1 MEENN
6 NELTR
11 PFCTLLRMISWKGI
25 LIDRKVVGR
34 EYKMKHNSK
43 QFLALFMAV
52 SMAVAPV
59 SGVYAEDQN
68 AAVGDTLSENK
79 QDSDEAGQTEPEA
92 AAGQTESEAA
102 AGQTESS
109 VTTDTSQEVTKEAGK
124 NQVAVEKV
132 QNTQEDGTAPQ
143 TEPIGED
150 EIFENITDISG
161 MAGALKDGEYGV
173 DADHFSAKLTSGGS
187 SKVKIECQKVIVKN
201 GKATAWI
208 NFSSSKYDKVW
219 VKVNGT
225 QNIYHAKPREGE
237 AGVTF
242 EIPVNLNSSMT
253 FMAHTSSMSGKN
265 IAYTINIAIPED
277 TVPSTPSTP
286 DQTVITE
293 LSFKEGSELSMK
305 EGEVQKLTPQ
315 FTPALSASETAPDM
329 TWTSSD
335 PKIVTVAKS
344 GTQAEVTAV
353 KAGTAEVTVSIN
365 NAEGTELKAT
375 CKVTVTASETEN
387 KTLTDGNYQVDVDTG
402 NKMFKVTNCILTSEK
417 GKMYAVITL
426 SGTGYDYLYMG
437 SAADAAE
444 AAAKDYISYV
454 ADEAGKYTYKVPV
467 ESLDK
472 GIAVAAHSIKK
483 DKWYD
488 RTLIFSSAS
497 AKRIIADGTYQ
508 VNAEAGGKMFR
519 VTDCVMTV
527 KNGQMTAAVTLSG
540 QGYNRIYLGDVNNAS
555 DDEKN
560 WILPDSLLAEQYT
573 FQIPVEKLDEV
584 MTIAVHTTKSNKW
597 DTRTLTFHS
606 EGMTKI
612 ADSNNGNAS
621 NGNNGSNG
629 SLKPGGNNNNPGNG
643 SNGNNQGNAENNNGN
658 SGTTGN
664 NTTNNGKPDQESKY
678 ESDLNKSTARV
689 NSTTGLKD
697 GVYTPDS
704 FSWSGGTGKVSITC
718 SKVTVTGGQAY
729 ATITFSSPHYQ
740 YVKANGNVYYPS
752 AKTGSSTSFVI
763 PVELNKNNSVVG
775 MTTAMSTAHEIKYT
789 IFVYIAEAAKA
800 NASARANGKEVT
812 VIGANGS
819 DSSKTAAANKKMDE
833 VAPEIIGLEY
843 QSETKAEYAKYFKIY
858 HYDQGITLLEI
869 DMNKKTGRKAAGKKW
884 KEASEISGLNP
895 AEQEQA
901 ALYLNKV
908 IKYLIVPENAEIPA
922 GLDKEV
928 IVVRQPADHVYAG
941 SNKTISLMEELG
953 QLDKV
958 TTVGVKKNKC
968 KNETIKEKMA
978 EKEVIYAGTSGKLN
992 YKKLVKKLKAGDLL
1006 YILSIDRLGRNYE
1019 EILLQWRI
1027 ITKEKQVDVVVL
1039 DMPLLDTRKSGND
1052 LTGTFV
1058 ADLVLQILS
1067 YVAQTERENIHQ
1079 RQKEG
1084 IAAAKLRGVKFGRP
1098 RKDVP
1103 ERFWQLKEDWEDQ
1116 KITSREAAR
1125 QLSIAQDTFL
1135 RWVHGK

>member
-1 MEENN
+1 MEENYN
-6 NELTR
+6 KLTR

-25 LIDRKVVGR
+25 LVDRKVVGR

-68 AAVGDTLSENK
+68 AAVEDTLSENK
-79 QDSDEAGQTEPEA
+79 QDSDEVGQTEPEA
-92 AAGQTESEAA
+92 TAGQTELEAA

-305 EGEVQKLTPQ
+305 EGEVQELTPQ

-629 SLKPGGNNNNPGNG
+629 SLTPGGNNNNPGNG

-819 DSSKTAAANKKMDE
+819 DSSKTATANKKMDE

-908 IKYLIVPENAEIPA
+908 IKYLIVPENVEIPA

-928 IVVRQPADHVYAG
+928 IVVRQPSDHVYAG

-992 YKKLVKKLKAGDLL
+992 YKKLVKNKCNLALLSSSVLPEKRSSKKAAKKKMTA
-1006 YILSIDRLGRNYE
+1006 YRKMTE
-1019 EILLQWRI
+1019 KMTLLQIPVIVDRA
-1027 ITKEKQVDVVVL
+1027 KDEKGKD
-1039 DMPLLDTRKSGND
+1039 
-1052 LTGTFV
+1052 
-1058 ADLVLQILS
+1058 A
-1067 YVAQTERENIHQ
+1067 
-1079 RQKEG
+1079 QKE
-1084 IAAAKLRGVKFGRP
+1084 
-1098 RKDVP
+1098 
-1103 ERFWQLKEDWEDQ
+1103 WEKVYQVILGCDGQ
-1116 KITSREAAR
+1116 SAE
-1125 QLSIAQDTFL
+1125 
-1135 RWVHGK
+1135 

>member
-1 MEENN
+1 
-6 NELTR
+6 
-11 PFCTLLRMISWKGI
+11 
-25 LIDRKVVGR
+25 
-34 EYKMKHNSK
+34 MKHNSK

-68 AAVGDTLSENK
+68 AAVENAVNANV
-79 QDSDEAGQTEPEA
+79 QDSAEAGQTEPDATAGQTESEA
-92 AAGQTESEAA
+92 AAGQTETEAA

-109 VTTDTSQEVTKEAGK
+109 VTTDTSQEITKEAGK

-237 AGVTF
+237 AGVAF

-293 LSFKEGSELSMK
+293 LSFKEGTELSMK
-305 EGEVQKLTPQ
+305 KGEVQELTPQ

-344 GTQAEVTAV
+344 GTKAEVTAV

-437 SAADAAE
+437 PAADAAE

-472 GIAVAAHSIKK
+472 GIAVAAHSIKN

-540 QGYNRIYLGDVNNAS
+540 HGYNRIYLGDVNNAS

-560 WILPDSLLAEQYT
+560 WIFPESLLAEQYT

-629 SLKPGGNNNNPGNG
+629 SLTPGGNNNNPGNG
-643 SNGNNQGNAENNNGN
+643 SNGNNQENAENNNGN

-819 DSSKTAAANKKMDE
+819 DSSKTATANKKMDE

-908 IKYLIVPENAEIPA
+908 IKYLIVPENVEIPA

-992 YKKLVKKLKAGDLL
+992 YKKLVKNKCNLALLSSSVLPEKRSSKKAAKKKMTA
-1006 YILSIDRLGRNYE
+1006 YRKMTE
-1019 EILLQWRI
+1019 KMTLLQIPVIVDRA
-1027 ITKEKQVDVVVL
+1027 KDEKGKD
-1039 DMPLLDTRKSGND
+1039 
-1052 LTGTFV
+1052 
-1058 ADLVLQILS
+1058 A
-1067 YVAQTERENIHQ
+1067 
-1079 RQKEG
+1079 QKE
-1084 IAAAKLRGVKFGRP
+1084 
-1098 RKDVP
+1098 
-1103 ERFWQLKEDWEDQ
+1103 WEKVYKVILGCDGQ
-1116 KITSREAAR
+1116 SAE
-1125 QLSIAQDTFL
+1125 
-1135 RWVHGK
+1135 

>member
-1 MEENN
+1 MEENYN
-6 NELTR
+6 KLTR

-25 LIDRKVVGR
+25 LVDRKVVGR

-79 QDSDEAGQTEPEA
+79 QDSDEVGQTELEA
-92 AAGQTESEAA
+92 AAGQTETEAA

-305 EGEVQKLTPQ
+305 EGEVQELTPQ

-335 PKIVTVAKS
+335 PEVVTVAKS

-612 ADSNNGNAS
+612 ADRNNGNAS

-629 SLKPGGNNNNPGNG
+629 SLTPGGNNNNPGNG

-819 DSSKTAAANKKMDE
+819 DSSKTATANKKMDE

-908 IKYLIVPENAEIPA
+908 IKYLIVPENVEIPA

-992 YKKLVKKLKAGDLL
+992 YKKLVKNKCNLALLSSSVLPEKRSSKKAAKKKMTA
-1006 YILSIDRLGRNYE
+1006 YRKMTE
-1019 EILLQWRI
+1019 KMTLLQIPVIVDRA
-1027 ITKEKQVDVVVL
+1027 KDEKGKD
-1039 DMPLLDTRKSGND
+1039 
-1052 LTGTFV
+1052 
-1058 ADLVLQILS
+1058 A
-1067 YVAQTERENIHQ
+1067 
-1079 RQKEG
+1079 QKE
-1084 IAAAKLRGVKFGRP
+1084 
-1098 RKDVP
+1098 
-1103 ERFWQLKEDWEDQ
+1103 WEKVYKVILGCDGQ
-1116 KITSREAAR
+1116 SAE
-1125 QLSIAQDTFL
+1125 
-1135 RWVHGK
+1135 

>member
-1 MEENN
+1 
-6 NELTR
+6 
-11 PFCTLLRMISWKGI
+11 
-25 LIDRKVVGR
+25 
-34 EYKMKHNSK
+34 MKHNSK

-68 AAVGDTLSENK
+68 AVVENTVNANV
-79 QDSDEAGQTEPEA
+79 QDSAEAGQTEPDA
-92 AAGQTESEAA
+92 NDKQTENSTAA
-102 AGQTESS
+102 
-109 VTTDTSQEVTKEAGK
+109 DTSQEAVKEAGENQPAAGKTQDTMTAQSGTKVENKENSAVK
-124 NQVAVEKV
+124 NQVTV
-132 QNTQEDGTAPQ
+132 QNTQKDEASSQAEMDGEDG
-143 TEPIGED
+143 
-150 EIFENITDISG
+150 IFNDLTDISG
-161 MAGALKDGEYGV
+161 TAGDLKDGEYSV
-173 DADHFSAKLTSGGS
+173 DADHFSFAGGS
-187 SKVKIECQKVIVKN
+187 GKVTISCQKVIVKD

-208 NFSSSKYDKVW
+208 YISSAKYDKVW
-219 VKVNGT
+219 VKVNGKQT
-225 QNIYHAKPREGE
+225 RYEAKSEGS
-237 AGVTF
+237 GVVF
-242 EIPVNLNSSMT
+242 QIPVDLNKQMKIMT
-253 FMAHTSSMSGKN
+253 HTMAMSSGKN
-265 IAYTINIAIPED
+265 IEYTINIAIPENA
-277 TVPSTPSTP
+277 VPSTPSTP
-286 DQTVITE
+286 EQTVITGI
-293 LSFKEGSELSMK
+293 SFNEGTELSMK
-305 EGEVQKLTPQ
+305 AGEVQKLTPQ
-315 FTPALSASETAPDM
+315 FIPTLSAEETVPDM

-335 PKIVTVAKS
+335 PEIVTVAKS
-344 GTQAEVTAV
+344 GTQAELTAV
-353 KAGTAEVTVSIN
+353 KAGTSEVTVSIK

-387 KTLTDGNYQVDVDTG
+387 KTLTDGSYQVDVNTG

-437 SAADAAE
+437 TAADAAE

-472 GIAVAAHSIKK
+472 GIAVAAHSIKN

-519 VTDCVMTV
+519 VVNCVMKV
-527 KNGQMTAAVTLSG
+527 KDGQMMASVTLSG

-612 ADSNNGNAS
+612 ADSNNGGAS

-629 SLKPGGNNNNPGNG
+629 SLTPGGNNNNPGNT
-643 SNGNNQGNAENNNGN
+643 SNGNNSGNA
-658 SGTTGN
+658 GN
-664 NTTNNGKPDQESKY
+664 NTTNNGKPDKESKY
-678 ESDLNKSTARV
+678 ESDLNKSTAKV
-689 NSTTGLKD
+689 NSGTGLKD

-704 FSWSGGTGKVSITC
+704 FSWSGGTGKVSISC

-729 ATITFSSPHYQ
+729 ATITFSSTHYQ

-752 AKTGSSTSFVI
+752 SKTGSSTSFVI

-819 DSSKTAAANKKMDE
+819 DSSKTATANKKMDE

-884 KEASEISGLNP
+884 KEASEINGLNP

-908 IKYLIVPENAEIPA
+908 IKYLIVPENVEIPA

-992 YKKLVKKLKAGDLL
+992 YKKLVKNKCNLALLSSSVLPEKRSSKKAAKKKMTA
-1006 YILSIDRLGRNYE
+1006 YRKMTE
-1019 EILLQWRI
+1019 KMTLLQIPVIVDRA
-1027 ITKEKQVDVVVL
+1027 KDEKGKD
-1039 DMPLLDTRKSGND
+1039 
-1052 LTGTFV
+1052 
-1058 ADLVLQILS
+1058 A
-1067 YVAQTERENIHQ
+1067 
-1079 RQKEG
+1079 QKE
-1084 IAAAKLRGVKFGRP
+1084 
-1098 RKDVP
+1098 
-1103 ERFWQLKEDWEDQ
+1103 WEKVYQVILGCDGQ
-1116 KITSREAAR
+1116 SAE
-1125 QLSIAQDTFL
+1125 
-1135 RWVHGK
+1135 

>member
-68 AAVGDTLSENK
+68 AAVEDTLSENK
-79 QDSDEAGQTEPEA
+79 QDSDEVGQTEPEATAGQTELEA
-92 AAGQTESEAA
+92 AAGQTETEAA

-305 EGEVQKLTPQ
+305 EGEVQELTPQ

-335 PKIVTVAKS
+335 PEVVTVAKS
-344 GTQAEVTAV
+344 GTQAELTAV
-353 KAGTAEVTVSIN
+353 KAGTAEVTVSIK

-527 KNGQMTAAVTLSG
+527 KNEQMTAAVTLSG

-629 SLKPGGNNNNPGNG
+629 SLTPGGNNNNPGNG

-819 DSSKTAAANKKMDE
+819 DSSKTATANKKMDE

-992 YKKLVKKLKAGDLL
+992 YKKLVKNKCNLALLSSSVLPEKRSSKKAAKKKMTA
-1006 YILSIDRLGRNYE
+1006 YRKMTE
-1019 EILLQWRI
+1019 KMTLLQIPVIVDRA
-1027 ITKEKQVDVVVL
+1027 KDEKGKD
-1039 DMPLLDTRKSGND
+1039 
-1052 LTGTFV
+1052 
-1058 ADLVLQILS
+1058 A
-1067 YVAQTERENIHQ
+1067 
-1079 RQKEG
+1079 QKE
-1084 IAAAKLRGVKFGRP
+1084 
-1098 RKDVP
+1098 
-1103 ERFWQLKEDWEDQ
+1103 WEKVYQVILGCDGQ
-1116 KITSREAAR
+1116 SAE
-1125 QLSIAQDTFL
+1125 
-1135 RWVHGK
+1135 

>member
-1 MEENN
+1 MEENYN
-6 NELTR
+6 KLTR

-68 AAVGDTLSENK
+68 AAVENAVNANV
-79 QDSDEAGQTEPEA
+79 QDSAEAGQTEPEA
-92 AAGQTESEAA
+92 TAGQTESEAVAGQTETEAA

-293 LSFKEGSELSMK
+293 LSFKEGTELSMK

-344 GTQAEVTAV
+344 GTQAELTAV
-353 KAGTAEVTVSIN
+353 KAGTAEVTVSIK

-612 ADSNNGNAS
+612 ADRNNGNAS

-629 SLKPGGNNNNPGNG
+629 SLTPGGNNNNPGNG

-819 DSSKTAAANKKMDE
+819 DSSKTATANKKMDE

-908 IKYLIVPENAEIPA
+908 IKYLIVPENVEIPA

-992 YKKLVKKLKAGDLL
+992 YKKLVKNKCNLALLSSSVLPEKRSSKKAAKKKMTA
-1006 YILSIDRLGRNYE
+1006 YRKMTE
-1019 EILLQWRI
+1019 KMTLLQIPVIVDRA
-1027 ITKEKQVDVVVL
+1027 KDEKGKD
-1039 DMPLLDTRKSGND
+1039 
-1052 LTGTFV
+1052 
-1058 ADLVLQILS
+1058 A
-1067 YVAQTERENIHQ
+1067 
-1079 RQKEG
+1079 QKE
-1084 IAAAKLRGVKFGRP
+1084 
-1098 RKDVP
+1098 
-1103 ERFWQLKEDWEDQ
+1103 WEKVYQVILGCDGQ
-1116 KITSREAAR
+1116 SAE
-1125 QLSIAQDTFL
+1125 
-1135 RWVHGK
+1135 

>member
-1 MEENN
+1 
-6 NELTR
+6 
-11 PFCTLLRMISWKGI
+11 
-25 LIDRKVVGR
+25 
-34 EYKMKHNSK
+34 MKHNSK

-68 AAVGDTLSENK
+68 AAVEDTLSENK
-79 QDSDEAGQTEPEA
+79 QDSDEVGQTEPEATAGQTELEA
-92 AAGQTESEAA
+92 AAGQTETEAA

-124 NQVAVEKV
+124 NKVAVEKV

-305 EGEVQKLTPQ
+305 EGEVQELTPQ

-335 PKIVTVAKS
+335 PEVVTVAKS
-344 GTQAEVTAV
+344 GTQAELTAV
-353 KAGTAEVTVSIN
+353 KAGTAEVTVSIK

-426 SGTGYDYLYMG
+426 SRTGYDYLYMG

-629 SLKPGGNNNNPGNG
+629 SLTPGGNNNNPGNG

-819 DSSKTAAANKKMDE
+819 DSSKTATANKKMDE

-901 ALYLNKV
+901 ALYLNNV
-908 IKYLIVPENAEIPA
+908 VKYLIVPENAEIPA

-992 YKKLVKKLKAGDLL
+992 YKKLVKNKCNLALLSSSVLPEKRSSKKAAKKKMTA
-1006 YILSIDRLGRNYE
+1006 YRKMTE
-1019 EILLQWRI
+1019 KMTLLQIPVIVDRA
-1027 ITKEKQVDVVVL
+1027 KDEKGKD
-1039 DMPLLDTRKSGND
+1039 
-1052 LTGTFV
+1052 
-1058 ADLVLQILS
+1058 A
-1067 YVAQTERENIHQ
+1067 
-1079 RQKEG
+1079 QKE
-1084 IAAAKLRGVKFGRP
+1084 
-1098 RKDVP
+1098 
-1103 ERFWQLKEDWEDQ
+1103 WEKVYQVILGCDGQ
-1116 KITSREAAR
+1116 SAE
-1125 QLSIAQDTFL
+1125 
-1135 RWVHGK
+1135 

>member
-1 MEENN
+1 MEENYN
-6 NELTR
+6 KLTR

-68 AAVGDTLSENK
+68 AAVEDTLSENK
-79 QDSDEAGQTEPEA
+79 QDSDEVGQTEPEA
-92 AAGQTESEAA
+92 TVGQTELEAA

-305 EGEVQKLTPQ
+305 EGEVQELTPQ

-344 GTQAEVTAV
+344 GTQAELTAV
-353 KAGTAEVTVSIN
+353 KAGTAEVTVSIK

-426 SGTGYDYLYMG
+426 SGTGYDYLYIG
-437 SAADAAE
+437 SAADAAG

-540 QGYNRIYLGDVNNAS
+540 QGYNRIYLGDVNNAP
-555 DDEKN
+555 DDKKN

-584 MTIAVHTTKSNKW
+584 MNIAVHTTKSNKW

-629 SLKPGGNNNNPGNG
+629 SLTPGGNNNNPGNG

-704 FSWSGGTGKVSITC
+704 FSWSGGTGKVNITC

-819 DSSKTAAANKKMDE
+819 DSSKTATANKKMDE

-901 ALYLNKV
+901 ALYLNNV
-908 IKYLIVPENAEIPA
+908 VKYLIVPENAEIPA

-968 KNETIKEKMA
+968 KNETIKEKMT

-992 YKKLVKKLKAGDLL
+992 YKKLVKNKCNLALLSSSVLPEKRSSKKAAKKKMTA
-1006 YILSIDRLGRNYE
+1006 YRKMTE
-1019 EILLQWRI
+1019 KMTLLQIPVIVDRA
-1027 ITKEKQVDVVVL
+1027 KDEKGKD
-1039 DMPLLDTRKSGND
+1039 
-1052 LTGTFV
+1052 
-1058 ADLVLQILS
+1058 A
-1067 YVAQTERENIHQ
+1067 
-1079 RQKEG
+1079 QKE
-1084 IAAAKLRGVKFGRP
+1084 
-1098 RKDVP
+1098 
-1103 ERFWQLKEDWEDQ
+1103 WEKVYQVILGCDGQ
-1116 KITSREAAR
+1116 SAE
-1125 QLSIAQDTFL
+1125 
-1135 RWVHGK
+1135 

>member
-1 MEENN
+1 MEENYN
-6 NELTR
+6 KLTR

-25 LIDRKVVGR
+25 LVDRKVVGR

-68 AAVGDTLSENK
+68 AAVEDTLSENK

-92 AAGQTESEAA
+92 AAGQTESEAAAGQTETEAA

-305 EGEVQKLTPQ
+305 EGEVQELTPQ

-472 GIAVAAHSIKK
+472 GIAVAAHSIKN

-540 QGYNRIYLGDVNNAS
+540 HGYNRIYLGDVNNAS

-629 SLKPGGNNNNPGNG
+629 SLTPGGNNNNPGNG

-664 NTTNNGKPDQESKY
+664 NTTNNGKPDKESKY

-819 DSSKTAAANKKMDE
+819 DSSKTATANKKMDE

-884 KEASEISGLNP
+884 KEASEINGLNP

-908 IKYLIVPENAEIPA
+908 IKYLIVPENVEIPA

-941 SNKTISLMEELG
+941 SNKMISLMEELG

-992 YKKLVKKLKAGDLL
+992 YKKLVKNKCNLALLSSSVLPEKRSSKKAAKKKMTA
-1006 YILSIDRLGRNYE
+1006 YRKMTE
-1019 EILLQWRI
+1019 KMTLLQIPVIVDRA
-1027 ITKEKQVDVVVL
+1027 KDEKGKD
-1039 DMPLLDTRKSGND
+1039 
-1052 LTGTFV
+1052 
-1058 ADLVLQILS
+1058 A
-1067 YVAQTERENIHQ
+1067 
-1079 RQKEG
+1079 QKE
-1084 IAAAKLRGVKFGRP
+1084 
-1098 RKDVP
+1098 
-1103 ERFWQLKEDWEDQ
+1103 WEKVYQVILGCDGQ
-1116 KITSREAAR
+1116 SAE
-1125 QLSIAQDTFL
+1125 
-1135 RWVHGK
+1135 

>member
-1 MEENN
+1 MEENYN
-6 NELTR
+6 KLTR

-68 AAVGDTLSENK
+68 AAVEDTLSENK

-92 AAGQTESEAA
+92 AAGQTESEAAAGQTETEAA

-132 QNTQEDGTAPQ
+132 QNTQKDGTAPQ

-305 EGEVQKLTPQ
+305 EGEVQELTPQ

-365 NAEGTELKAT
+365 NAEGTGLKAT

-629 SLKPGGNNNNPGNG
+629 SLTPGGNNNNPGNG

-697 GVYTPDS
+697 GVYAPDS

-718 SKVTVTGGQAY
+718 IKVTVTGGQAY

-819 DSSKTAAANKKMDE
+819 DSSKTATANKKMDE

-928 IVVRQPADHVYAG
+928 IVVRQPADRVYAG

-978 EKEVIYAGTSGKLN
+978 EKEVIYAGTSDKLN
-992 YKKLVKKLKAGDLL
+992 YKKLVKNKCNLALLSSSVLPEKRSSKKAAKKKMTA
-1006 YILSIDRLGRNYE
+1006 YRKMTE
-1019 EILLQWRI
+1019 KMTLLQIPVIVDRA
-1027 ITKEKQVDVVVL
+1027 KDEKGKD
-1039 DMPLLDTRKSGND
+1039 
-1052 LTGTFV
+1052 
-1058 ADLVLQILS
+1058 A
-1067 YVAQTERENIHQ
+1067 
-1079 RQKEG
+1079 QKE
-1084 IAAAKLRGVKFGRP
+1084 
-1098 RKDVP
+1098 
-1103 ERFWQLKEDWEDQ
+1103 WEKVYQVILGCDGQ
-1116 KITSREAAR
+1116 SAE
-1125 QLSIAQDTFL
+1125 
-1135 RWVHGK
+1135 

>member
-1 MEENN
+1 
-6 NELTR
+6 
-11 PFCTLLRMISWKGI
+11 
-25 LIDRKVVGR
+25 
-34 EYKMKHNSK
+34 MKHNSK

-68 AAVGDTLSENK
+68 AAVEDTLSENK

-92 AAGQTESEAA
+92 TAGQTETEAA

-293 LSFKEGSELSMK
+293 LSFKEGAELSMK
-305 EGEVQKLTPQ
+305 EGEVQELTPQ

-387 KTLTDGNYQVDVDTG
+387 KTLTDGSYQVDVDTG

-437 SAADAAE
+437 PAADAAE

-472 GIAVAAHSIKK
+472 GIAVAAHSIKN

-629 SLKPGGNNNNPGNG
+629 SLTPGGNNNNPGNG

-819 DSSKTAAANKKMDE
+819 DSSKTATANKKMDE

-901 ALYLNKV
+901 ELYLNNV
-908 IKYLIVPENAEIPA
+908 VKYLIVPENAEIPA

-992 YKKLVKKLKAGDLL
+992 YKKLVKNKCNLALLSSSVLPEKRSSKKAAKKKMTA
-1006 YILSIDRLGRNYE
+1006 YRKMTE
-1019 EILLQWRI
+1019 KMTLLQIPVIVDRA
-1027 ITKEKQVDVVVL
+1027 KDEKGKD
-1039 DMPLLDTRKSGND
+1039 
-1052 LTGTFV
+1052 
-1058 ADLVLQILS
+1058 A
-1067 YVAQTERENIHQ
+1067 
-1079 RQKEG
+1079 QKEWEKVYQVILG
-1084 IAAAKLRGVKFGRP
+1084 CDSQSAK
-1098 RKDVP
+1098 
-1103 ERFWQLKEDWEDQ
+1103 
-1116 KITSREAAR
+1116 
-1125 QLSIAQDTFL
+1125 
-1135 RWVHGK
+1135 

>member
-1 MEENN
+1 MEENYN
-6 NELTR
+6 KLTR

-25 LIDRKVVGR
+25 LVDRKVVGR

-68 AAVGDTLSENK
+68 AAVEDTLSENK
-79 QDSDEAGQTEPEA
+79 QDSDEVRQTEPEA
-92 AAGQTESEAA
+92 AAGQTETEAA

-286 DQTVITE
+286 DQTIITE

-305 EGEVQKLTPQ
+305 EGEVQELTPQ

-629 SLKPGGNNNNPGNG
+629 SLTPGGNNNNPGNG

-819 DSSKTAAANKKMDE
+819 DSSKTATANKKMDE

-908 IKYLIVPENAEIPA
+908 IKYLIVPENVEIPA

-992 YKKLVKKLKAGDLL
+992 YKKLVKNKCNLALLSSSVLPEKRSSKKAAKKKMTA
-1006 YILSIDRLGRNYE
+1006 YRKMTE
-1019 EILLQWRI
+1019 KMTLLQIPVIVDRA
-1027 ITKEKQVDVVVL
+1027 KDEKGKD
-1039 DMPLLDTRKSGND
+1039 
-1052 LTGTFV
+1052 
-1058 ADLVLQILS
+1058 A
-1067 YVAQTERENIHQ
+1067 
-1079 RQKEG
+1079 QKE
-1084 IAAAKLRGVKFGRP
+1084 
-1098 RKDVP
+1098 
-1103 ERFWQLKEDWEDQ
+1103 WEKVYKVILGCDGQ
-1116 KITSREAAR
+1116 SAE
-1125 QLSIAQDTFL
+1125 
-1135 RWVHGK
+1135 

>member
-1 MEENN
+1 MEENYN
-6 NELTR
+6 KLTR

-68 AAVGDTLSENK
+68 AAVEDTLSENK
-79 QDSDEAGQTEPEA
+79 QDSDEVGQTEPEA
-92 AAGQTESEAA
+92 TAGQTELEAA

-305 EGEVQKLTPQ
+305 EGEVQELIPQ

-335 PKIVTVAKS
+335 PEVVTVAKS
-344 GTQAEVTAV
+344 GTQAELTAV
-353 KAGTAEVTVSIN
+353 KAGTAEVTVSIK

-629 SLKPGGNNNNPGNG
+629 SLTPGGNNNNPGNG

-819 DSSKTAAANKKMDE
+819 DSSKTATANKKMDE

-992 YKKLVKKLKAGDLL
+992 YKKLVKNKCNLALLSSSVLPEKRSSKKAAKKKMTA
-1006 YILSIDRLGRNYE
+1006 YRKMTE
-1019 EILLQWRI
+1019 KMTLLQIPVIVDRA
-1027 ITKEKQVDVVVL
+1027 KDEKGKD
-1039 DMPLLDTRKSGND
+1039 
-1052 LTGTFV
+1052 
-1058 ADLVLQILS
+1058 A
-1067 YVAQTERENIHQ
+1067 
-1079 RQKEG
+1079 QKE
-1084 IAAAKLRGVKFGRP
+1084 
-1098 RKDVP
+1098 
-1103 ERFWQLKEDWEDQ
+1103 WEKVYKVILGCDGQ
-1116 KITSREAAR
+1116 SAE
-1125 QLSIAQDTFL
+1125 
-1135 RWVHGK
+1135 

>member
-1 MEENN
+1 MEENYN
-6 NELTR
+6 KLTR

-25 LIDRKVVGR
+25 LVDRKVVGR

-92 AAGQTESEAA
+92 AAGQTESEAAAGQTETEAA

-305 EGEVQKLTPQ
+305 EGEVQELTPQ

-335 PKIVTVAKS
+335 PEVVTVAKS
-344 GTQAEVTAV
+344 GTQAELTAV
-353 KAGTAEVTVSIN
+353 KAGTAEVTVSIK

-573 FQIPVEKLDEV
+573 FRIPVEKLDEV

-597 DTRTLTFHS
+597 DTRTLIFHS

-819 DSSKTAAANKKMDE
+819 DSSKTATANKKMDE

-901 ALYLNKV
+901 TLYLNNV
-908 IKYLIVPENAEIPA
+908 VKYLIVPENAEIPA

-992 YKKLVKKLKAGDLL
+992 YKKLVKNKCNLALLSSSVLPEKRSSKKAAKKKMTA
-1006 YILSIDRLGRNYE
+1006 YRKMTE
-1019 EILLQWRI
+1019 KMTLLQIPVIVDRA
-1027 ITKEKQVDVVVL
+1027 KDEKGKD
-1039 DMPLLDTRKSGND
+1039 
-1052 LTGTFV
+1052 
-1058 ADLVLQILS
+1058 A
-1067 YVAQTERENIHQ
+1067 
-1079 RQKEG
+1079 QKEWEKVYQVILG
-1084 IAAAKLRGVKFGRP
+1084 C
-1098 RKDVP
+1098 DVQSA
-1103 ERFWQLKEDWEDQ
+1103 E
-1116 KITSREAAR
+1116 
-1125 QLSIAQDTFL
+1125 
-1135 RWVHGK
+1135 

>member
-1 MEENN
+1 
-6 NELTR
+6 
-11 PFCTLLRMISWKGI
+11 
-25 LIDRKVVGR
+25 
-34 EYKMKHNSK
+34 MKHNSK

-68 AAVGDTLSENK
+68 AAVENAVNANV
-79 QDSDEAGQTEPEA
+79 QDSAEAGQTEPEA
-92 AAGQTESEAA
+92 TAGQTESEAAAGQTETEAA

-305 EGEVQKLTPQ
+305 EGEVQELTPQ

-437 SAADAAE
+437 SAADAAG

-584 MTIAVHTTKSNKW
+584 MNIAVHTTKSNKW

-629 SLKPGGNNNNPGNG
+629 SLTPGGNNNNPGNG

-819 DSSKTAAANKKMDE
+819 DSSKTATANKKMDE

-843 QSETKAEYAKYFKIY
+843 QSETKAEHAKYFKIY

-992 YKKLVKKLKAGDLL
+992 YKKLVKNKCNLALLSSSVLPEKRSSKKAAKKKMTA
-1006 YILSIDRLGRNYE
+1006 YRKMTE
-1019 EILLQWRI
+1019 KMTLLQIPVIVDRS
-1027 ITKEKQVDVVVL
+1027 KDEKGKD
-1039 DMPLLDTRKSGND
+1039 
-1052 LTGTFV
+1052 
-1058 ADLVLQILS
+1058 A
-1067 YVAQTERENIHQ
+1067 
-1079 RQKEG
+1079 QKE
-1084 IAAAKLRGVKFGRP
+1084 
-1098 RKDVP
+1098 
-1103 ERFWQLKEDWEDQ
+1103 WEKVYQVILGCDGQ
-1116 KITSREAAR
+1116 SAE
-1125 QLSIAQDTFL
+1125 
-1135 RWVHGK
+1135 

>member
-1 MEENN
+1 
-6 NELTR
+6 
-11 PFCTLLRMISWKGI
+11 
-25 LIDRKVVGR
+25 
-34 EYKMKHNSK
+34 MKHNSK

-68 AAVGDTLSENK
+68 AVVENTVNANV
-79 QDSDEAGQTEPEA
+79 QDSAEAGQTEPDA
-92 AAGQTESEAA
+92 NDKQTENSTAA
-102 AGQTESS
+102 
-109 VTTDTSQEVTKEAGK
+109 DTSQEAVKEAGENQPAAGKTQDTMTAQSGTKVENKENSAVK
-124 NQVAVEKV
+124 NQVTV
-132 QNTQEDGTAPQ
+132 QNTQKDEASSQAEMDGEDG
-143 TEPIGED
+143 
-150 EIFENITDISG
+150 IFNDLTDISG
-161 MAGALKDGEYGV
+161 TAGDLKDGEYSV
-173 DADHFSAKLTSGGS
+173 DADHFSFAGGS
-187 SKVKIECQKVIVKN
+187 GKVTISCQKVIVKD

-208 NFSSSKYDKVW
+208 YISSAKYDKVW
-219 VKVNGT
+219 VKVNGKQT
-225 QNIYHAKPREGE
+225 RYEAKSEGS
-237 AGVTF
+237 GVVF
-242 EIPVNLNSSMT
+242 QIPVDLNKQMKIMT
-253 FMAHTSSMSGKN
+253 HTMAMSSGKN
-265 IAYTINIAIPED
+265 IEYTINIAIPENA
-277 TVPSTPSTP
+277 VPSTPSTP
-286 DQTVITE
+286 EQTVITGI
-293 LSFKEGSELSMK
+293 SFNEGTELSMK
-305 EGEVQKLTPQ
+305 AGEVQKLTPQ
-315 FTPALSASETAPDM
+315 FIPALSAEETVPDM

-335 PKIVTVAKS
+335 PEIVTVAKS
-344 GTQAEVTAV
+344 GTQAELTAV
-353 KAGTAEVTVSIN
+353 KAGTSEMTVSIK

-387 KTLTDGNYQVDVDTG
+387 KTLTDGSYQVDVNTG

-437 SAADAAE
+437 TAADAAE

-472 GIAVAAHSIKK
+472 GIAVAAHSIKN

-488 RTLIFSSAS
+488 RTLTFSSAS

-519 VTDCVMTV
+519 VVNCVMKV
-527 KNGQMTAAVTLSG
+527 KDGQMMASVTLSG
-540 QGYNRIYLGDVNNAS
+540 QGYNRIYLGDVNNAP

-612 ADSNNGNAS
+612 ADSNNGGAS

-629 SLKPGGNNNNPGNG
+629 SLTPGGNNNNPGNT
-643 SNGNNQGNAENNNGN
+643 SNGNNSGNA
-658 SGTTGN
+658 GN
-664 NTTNNGKPDQESKY
+664 NTTNNGKPDKESKY
-678 ESDLNKSTARV
+678 ESDLNKSTAKV
-689 NSTTGLKD
+689 NSGTGLKD

-704 FSWSGGTGKVSITC
+704 FSWSGGTGKVSISC

-729 ATITFSSPHYQ
+729 ATITFSSTHYQ

-752 AKTGSSTSFVI
+752 SKTGSSTSFVI
-763 PVELNKNNSVVG
+763 PVELNKNNTIVG

-819 DSSKTAAANKKMDE
+819 DSGKTAAANKKMDE

-908 IKYLIVPENAEIPA
+908 VKYLIVPENAEIPA

-958 TTVGVKKNKC
+958 TAVGVKKNKC

-978 EKEVIYAGTSGKLN
+978 EKEVVYAGTSGKLN
-992 YKKLVKKLKAGDLL
+992 YKKLVKNKCNLALL
-1006 YILSIDRLGRNYE
+1006 SANVLPEKGSSKKEAKKKMAAYRKMTE
-1019 EILLQWRI
+1019 KMTLLQIPMIVDRA
-1027 ITKEKQVDVVVL
+1027 KDEKGKD
-1039 DMPLLDTRKSGND
+1039 
-1052 LTGTFV
+1052 
-1058 ADLVLQILS
+1058 A
-1067 YVAQTERENIHQ
+1067 
-1079 RQKEG
+1079 QKEWEKVYQVILG
-1084 IAAAKLRGVKFGRP
+1084 CDSQSAK
-1098 RKDVP
+1098 
-1103 ERFWQLKEDWEDQ
+1103 
-1116 KITSREAAR
+1116 
-1125 QLSIAQDTFL
+1125 
-1135 RWVHGK
+1135 

>member
-1 MEENN
+1 
-6 NELTR
+6 
-11 PFCTLLRMISWKGI
+11 
-25 LIDRKVVGR
+25 
-34 EYKMKHNSK
+34 MKHNSK

-68 AAVGDTLSENK
+68 AAVEDTLSENK
-79 QDSDEAGQTEPEA
+79 QDNDEAGQTEPEA
-92 AAGQTESEAA
+92 AAGQTESEATAGQTEPEAA

-161 MAGALKDGEYGV
+161 MAGALKDGEYSV

-305 EGEVQKLTPQ
+305 EGEVQELTPQ

-335 PKIVTVAKS
+335 PEVVTVAKS
-344 GTQAEVTAV
+344 GTQAELTAV
-353 KAGTAEVTVSIN
+353 KAGTAEVTVSIK

-573 FQIPVEKLDEV
+573 FRIPVEKLDEV

-629 SLKPGGNNNNPGNG
+629 SLTPGGNNNNPGNG

-819 DSSKTAAANKKMDE
+819 DSSKTETANKKMDE

-901 ALYLNKV
+901 ALYLNNV
-908 IKYLIVPENAEIPA
+908 VKYLIVPENAEIPA

-968 KNETIKEKMA
+968 KNETIKEKMT

-992 YKKLVKKLKAGDLL
+992 YKKLVKNKCNLALLSSSVLPEKRSSKKAAKKKMTA
-1006 YILSIDRLGRNYE
+1006 YRKMTE
-1019 EILLQWRI
+1019 KMTLLQIPVIVDRA
-1027 ITKEKQVDVVVL
+1027 KDEKGKD
-1039 DMPLLDTRKSGND
+1039 
-1052 LTGTFV
+1052 
-1058 ADLVLQILS
+1058 A
-1067 YVAQTERENIHQ
+1067 
-1079 RQKEG
+1079 QKE
-1084 IAAAKLRGVKFGRP
+1084 
-1098 RKDVP
+1098 
-1103 ERFWQLKEDWEDQ
+1103 WEKVYQVILGCDGQ
-1116 KITSREAAR
+1116 SGE
-1125 QLSIAQDTFL
+1125 
-1135 RWVHGK
+1135 

>member
-1 MEENN
+1 
-6 NELTR
+6 
-11 PFCTLLRMISWKGI
+11 
-25 LIDRKVVGR
+25 
-34 EYKMKHNSK
+34 MKHNSK

-68 AAVGDTLSENK
+68 AAVENAVNANV
-79 QDSDEAGQTEPEA
+79 QDSAEAGQTEPDANDRQKENSTA
-92 AAGQTESEAA
+92 A
-102 AGQTESS
+102 
-109 VTTDTSQEVTKEAGK
+109 DTSQEAVKEAVENQPAAGKTQDTMTAQSGTKVENKENSAVK
-124 NQVAVEKV
+124 NQAAV
-132 QNTQEDGTAPQ
+132 QNTQKDEASSQAEMDGEDG
-143 TEPIGED
+143 
-150 EIFENITDISG
+150 IFNDLTDISG
-161 MAGALKDGEYGV
+161 TEDDLKDGEYSV
-173 DADHFSAKLTSGGS
+173 DADHFSFAGGS
-187 SKVKIECQKVIVKN
+187 GKVTISCQKVIVKD

-208 NFSSSKYDKVW
+208 YISSAKYDKVW
-219 VKVNGT
+219 VKVNGKQT
-225 QNIYHAKPREGE
+225 RYEAKSEGR
-237 AGVTF
+237 GVVF
-242 EIPVNLNSSMT
+242 QIPVDLNKQMKIMT
-253 FMAHTSSMSGKN
+253 HTMAMSSGKN
-265 IAYTINIAIPED
+265 IEYTINIAIPENA
-277 TVPSTPSTP
+277 VPSTPSTP
-286 DQTVITE
+286 EQTVITK
-293 LSFKEGSELSMK
+293 LSFKEGTELSM
-305 EGEVQKLTPQ
+305 ENGEVQKLTPV
-315 FTPALSASETAPDM
+315 FVPELTSGEEEPDV
-329 TWTSSD
+329 TWTSSNTD
-335 PKIVTVAKS
+335 VVTVAKS
-344 GTQAEVTAV
+344 GTRAELTAV
-353 KAGTAEVTVSIN
+353 KAGTAEVTATFTN
-365 NAEGTELKAT
+365 FEGTELKAT

-387 KTLTDGNYQVDVDTG
+387 KTLTDG
-402 NKMFKVTNCILTSEK
+402 
-417 GKMYAVITL
+417 
-426 SGTGYDYLYMG
+426 
-437 SAADAAE
+437 
-444 AAAKDYISYV
+444 SY
-454 ADEAGKYTYKVPV
+454 
-467 ESLDK
+467 
-472 GIAVAAHSIKK
+472 H
-483 DKWYD
+483 
-488 RTLIFSSAS
+488 
-497 AKRIIADGTYQ
+497 

-540 QGYNRIYLGDVNNAS
+540 QGYNRIYLGDEKNAPG
-555 DDEKN
+555 DEKN
-560 WILPDSLLAEQYT
+560 WIFPDSLLAEQYT

-597 DTRTLTFHS
+597 VTRTLTFHS

-704 FSWSGGTGKVSITC
+704 FSWSGGTGKVNITC

-752 AKTGSSTSFVI
+752 AKSGSSTSFVI

-819 DSSKTAAANKKMDE
+819 DSSKTATANKKMDE

-901 ALYLNKV
+901 ELYLNNV
-908 IKYLIVPENAEIPA
+908 VKYLIVPENAEIPA

-992 YKKLVKKLKAGDLL
+992 YKKLVKNKCNLALLSSSVLPEKRSSKKAAKKKMTA
-1006 YILSIDRLGRNYE
+1006 YRKMTE
-1019 EILLQWRI
+1019 KMTLLQIPVIVDRA
-1027 ITKEKQVDVVVL
+1027 KDEKGKD
-1039 DMPLLDTRKSGND
+1039 
-1052 LTGTFV
+1052 
-1058 ADLVLQILS
+1058 A
-1067 YVAQTERENIHQ
+1067 
-1079 RQKEG
+1079 QKE
-1084 IAAAKLRGVKFGRP
+1084 
-1098 RKDVP
+1098 
-1103 ERFWQLKEDWEDQ
+1103 WEKVYQVILGCDGQ
-1116 KITSREAAR
+1116 SAE
-1125 QLSIAQDTFL
+1125 
-1135 RWVHGK
+1135 

>member
-1 MEENN
+1 
-6 NELTR
+6 
-11 PFCTLLRMISWKGI
+11 
-25 LIDRKVVGR
+25 
-34 EYKMKHNSK
+34 MKHNSK

-68 AAVGDTLSENK
+68 AAVEDTLSENK
-79 QDSDEAGQTEPEA
+79 QDNDEAGQTEPEA
-92 AAGQTESEAA
+92 AAGQTESEATAGQTEPEAA

-161 MAGALKDGEYGV
+161 MAGALKDGEYSV

-219 VKVNGT
+219 VKVNGI

-305 EGEVQKLTPQ
+305 EGEVQELTPQ

-387 KTLTDGNYQVDVDTG
+387 KTLTDGSYQVDVDTG

-472 GIAVAAHSIKK
+472 GIAVAAHSIKN

-629 SLKPGGNNNNPGNG
+629 SLTPGGNNNNPGNG

-901 ALYLNKV
+901 TLYLNNV
-908 IKYLIVPENAEIPA
+908 VKYLIVPENAEIPA

-941 SNKTISLMEELG
+941 SNKTISLVEELG

-992 YKKLVKKLKAGDLL
+992 YKKLVKNKCNLALLSSSVLPEKRSSKKAAKKKMTA
-1006 YILSIDRLGRNYE
+1006 YRKMTE
-1019 EILLQWRI
+1019 KMTLLQIPVIVDRA
-1027 ITKEKQVDVVVL
+1027 KDEKGKD
-1039 DMPLLDTRKSGND
+1039 
-1052 LTGTFV
+1052 
-1058 ADLVLQILS
+1058 A
-1067 YVAQTERENIHQ
+1067 
-1079 RQKEG
+1079 QKE
-1084 IAAAKLRGVKFGRP
+1084 
-1098 RKDVP
+1098 
-1103 ERFWQLKEDWEDQ
+1103 WEKVYQVILGCDGQ
-1116 KITSREAAR
+1116 SAE
-1125 QLSIAQDTFL
+1125 
-1135 RWVHGK
+1135 

>member
-1 MEENN
+1 
-6 NELTR
+6 
-11 PFCTLLRMISWKGI
+11 
-25 LIDRKVVGR
+25 
-34 EYKMKHNSK
+34 MKHNSK

-68 AAVGDTLSENK
+68 AAVEDTLSENK
-79 QDSDEAGQTEPEA
+79 QDSDEVGQTEPEA
-92 AAGQTESEAA
+92 AVGQTELEAA

-305 EGEVQKLTPQ
+305 EGEVQELTPQ

-335 PKIVTVAKS
+335 PEVVTVAKS
-344 GTQAEVTAV
+344 GTQAELTAV
-353 KAGTAEVTVSIN
+353 KAGTAEVTVSIK

-375 CKVTVTASETEN
+375 CKVTVTVSETEN

-573 FQIPVEKLDEV
+573 FRIPVEKLDEV

-629 SLKPGGNNNNPGNG
+629 SLIPGGNNNNPGNG

-819 DSSKTAAANKKMDE
+819 DSSKTATANKKMDE

-901 ALYLNKV
+901 ALYLNNV
-908 IKYLIVPENAEIPA
+908 VKYLIVPENAEIPA

-968 KNETIKEKMA
+968 KNETIKEKMT

-992 YKKLVKKLKAGDLL
+992 YKKLVKNKCNLALLSSSVLPEKRSSKKAAKKKMTA
-1006 YILSIDRLGRNYE
+1006 YRKMTE
-1019 EILLQWRI
+1019 KMTLLQIPVIVDRA
-1027 ITKEKQVDVVVL
+1027 KDEKGKD
-1039 DMPLLDTRKSGND
+1039 
-1052 LTGTFV
+1052 
-1058 ADLVLQILS
+1058 A
-1067 YVAQTERENIHQ
+1067 
-1079 RQKEG
+1079 QKE
-1084 IAAAKLRGVKFGRP
+1084 
-1098 RKDVP
+1098 
-1103 ERFWQLKEDWEDQ
+1103 WEKVYQVILGCDGQ
-1116 KITSREAAR
+1116 SAE
-1125 QLSIAQDTFL
+1125 
-1135 RWVHGK
+1135 

>member
-1 MEENN
+1 MEENYN
-6 NELTR
+6 KLTR

-68 AAVGDTLSENK
+68 AAVEDTLSENK
-79 QDSDEAGQTEPEA
+79 QDSDEVGQTEPEA
-92 AAGQTESEAA
+92 TAGQTELEAA

-305 EGEVQKLTPQ
+305 EGEVQELTPQ

-335 PKIVTVAKS
+335 PEVVTVAKS
-344 GTQAEVTAV
+344 GTQAELTAV
-353 KAGTAEVTVSIN
+353 KAGTAEVTVSIK

-629 SLKPGGNNNNPGNG
+629 SLTPGGNNNNPGNG

-819 DSSKTAAANKKMDE
+819 DSSKTATANKKMDE

-908 IKYLIVPENAEIPA
+908 IKYLIVPENVEIPA

-992 YKKLVKKLKAGDLL
+992 YKKLVKNKCNLALLSSSVLPEKRSSKKAAKKKMTA
-1006 YILSIDRLGRNYE
+1006 YRKMTE
-1019 EILLQWRI
+1019 KMTLLQIPVIVDRA
-1027 ITKEKQVDVVVL
+1027 KDEKGKD
-1039 DMPLLDTRKSGND
+1039 
-1052 LTGTFV
+1052 
-1058 ADLVLQILS
+1058 A
-1067 YVAQTERENIHQ
+1067 
-1079 RQKEG
+1079 QKEWEKVYQV
-1084 IAAAKLRGVKFGRP
+1084 IFGC
-1098 RKDVP
+1098 DGQSA
-1103 ERFWQLKEDWEDQ
+1103 E
-1116 KITSREAAR
+1116 
-1125 QLSIAQDTFL
+1125 
-1135 RWVHGK
+1135 

>member
-1 MEENN
+1 MEENYN
-6 NELTR
+6 KLTR

-25 LIDRKVVGR
+25 LVDRKVVGR

-68 AAVGDTLSENK
+68 AAVEDTLSENK
-79 QDSDEAGQTEPEA
+79 QDSDEVGHTEPEATAGQTESEA
-92 AAGQTESEAA
+92 AAGQTETEAA

-161 MAGALKDGEYGV
+161 MAGALKDGEYSV

-242 EIPVNLNSSMT
+242 EIPVNLNSSMS

-387 KTLTDGNYQVDVDTG
+387 KTLTDGSYQVDVDTG

-540 QGYNRIYLGDVNNAS
+540 RGYNRIYLGDVNNAS

-573 FQIPVEKLDEV
+573 FQIPVKKLDEV

-664 NTTNNGKPDQESKY
+664 NTTNNGKPDKESKY
-678 ESDLNKSTARV
+678 ESDLNKSTAKV
-689 NSTTGLKD
+689 NSATGLKD

-819 DSSKTAAANKKMDE
+819 DSSKTATANKKLDE
-833 VAPEIIGLEY
+833 VAPEILGLEY

-908 IKYLIVPENAEIPA
+908 IKYLIVPENVEIPA

-992 YKKLVKKLKAGDLL
+992 YKKLVKNKCNLALLSSSVLPEKRSSKKAAKKKMTA
-1006 YILSIDRLGRNYE
+1006 YRKMTE
-1019 EILLQWRI
+1019 KMTLLQIPVIVDRA
-1027 ITKEKQVDVVVL
+1027 KDEKGKD
-1039 DMPLLDTRKSGND
+1039 
-1052 LTGTFV
+1052 
-1058 ADLVLQILS
+1058 A
-1067 YVAQTERENIHQ
+1067 
-1079 RQKEG
+1079 QKE
-1084 IAAAKLRGVKFGRP
+1084 
-1098 RKDVP
+1098 
-1103 ERFWQLKEDWEDQ
+1103 WEKVYQVILGCDGQ
-1116 KITSREAAR
+1116 SAE
-1125 QLSIAQDTFL
+1125 
-1135 RWVHGK
+1135 

>member
-1 MEENN
+1 
-6 NELTR
+6 
-11 PFCTLLRMISWKGI
+11 
-25 LIDRKVVGR
+25 
-34 EYKMKHNSK
+34 MKHNSK

-68 AAVGDTLSENK
+68 AAVEDTLSENK

-92 AAGQTESEAA
+92 TAGQTETEAA

-293 LSFKEGSELSMK
+293 LSFKEGAELSMK
-305 EGEVQKLTPQ
+305 EGEVQELTPQ

-387 KTLTDGNYQVDVDTG
+387 KTLIDGNYQVDVDTG
-402 NKMFKVTNCILTSEK
+402 NKMFKVTNCILSSEK

-437 SAADAAE
+437 PAADAAE

-472 GIAVAAHSIKK
+472 GIAVAAHSIKN

-560 WILPDSLLAEQYT
+560 WIFPDSLLAEQYT

-629 SLKPGGNNNNPGNG
+629 SLTPGGNNNNPGNG

-819 DSSKTAAANKKMDE
+819 DSSKTATANKKMDE

-901 ALYLNKV
+901 ELYLNNV
-908 IKYLIVPENAEIPA
+908 VKYLIVPENAEIPA

-992 YKKLVKKLKAGDLL
+992 YKKLVKNKCNLALLSSSVLPEKRSSKKAAKKKMTA
-1006 YILSIDRLGRNYE
+1006 YRKMTE
-1019 EILLQWRI
+1019 KMTLLQIPVIVDRA
-1027 ITKEKQVDVVVL
+1027 KDEKGKD
-1039 DMPLLDTRKSGND
+1039 
-1052 LTGTFV
+1052 
-1058 ADLVLQILS
+1058 A
-1067 YVAQTERENIHQ
+1067 
-1079 RQKEG
+1079 QKE
-1084 IAAAKLRGVKFGRP
+1084 
-1098 RKDVP
+1098 
-1103 ERFWQLKEDWEDQ
+1103 WEKVYQVIWGCDGQ
-1116 KITSREAAR
+1116 SVE
-1125 QLSIAQDTFL
+1125 
-1135 RWVHGK
+1135 

>member
-1 MEENN
+1 
-6 NELTR
+6 
-11 PFCTLLRMISWKGI
+11 
-25 LIDRKVVGR
+25 
-34 EYKMKHNSK
+34 MKHNSK

-68 AAVGDTLSENK
+68 ATVEDTLSENK

-92 AAGQTESEAA
+92 AAGQTESEAAAGQTETEAA

-305 EGEVQKLTPQ
+305 EGEVQELTPQ

-335 PKIVTVAKS
+335 PEVVTVAKS

-573 FQIPVEKLDEV
+573 FRIPVEKLDEV

-629 SLKPGGNNNNPGNG
+629 SLTPGGNNNNPGNG

-819 DSSKTAAANKKMDE
+819 DSSKTATANKKMDE

-901 ALYLNKV
+901 ALYLNNV
-908 IKYLIVPENAEIPA
+908 VKYLIVPENAEIPA

-968 KNETIKEKMA
+968 KNETIKEKMT

-992 YKKLVKKLKAGDLL
+992 YKKLVKNKCNLALLSSSVLPEKRSSKKAAKKKMTA
-1006 YILSIDRLGRNYE
+1006 YRKMTE
-1019 EILLQWRI
+1019 KMTLLQIPVIVDRA
-1027 ITKEKQVDVVVL
+1027 KDEKGKD
-1039 DMPLLDTRKSGND
+1039 
-1052 LTGTFV
+1052 
-1058 ADLVLQILS
+1058 A
-1067 YVAQTERENIHQ
+1067 
-1079 RQKEG
+1079 QKE
-1084 IAAAKLRGVKFGRP
+1084 
-1098 RKDVP
+1098 
-1103 ERFWQLKEDWEDQ
+1103 WEKVYQVILGCDGQ
-1116 KITSREAAR
+1116 SAE
-1125 QLSIAQDTFL
+1125 
-1135 RWVHGK
+1135 

>member
-1 MEENN
+1 
-6 NELTR
+6 
-11 PFCTLLRMISWKGI
+11 
-25 LIDRKVVGR
+25 
-34 EYKMKHNSK
+34 MKYNSK

-68 AAVGDTLSENK
+68 AAVEDTLSENK

-92 AAGQTESEAA
+92 TAGQTESEAAAGQTETEAA

-293 LSFKEGSELSMK
+293 LSFKEGTELSMK

-387 KTLTDGNYQVDVDTG
+387 KTLTDGSYQVDVDTG

-437 SAADAAE
+437 PAADAAE

-472 GIAVAAHSIKK
+472 GIAVAAHSIKN

-629 SLKPGGNNNNPGNG
+629 SLTPGGNNNNPGNG

-718 SKVTVTGGQAY
+718 RKVTVTGGQAY

-819 DSSKTAAANKKMDE
+819 DSSKTATANKKMDE

-908 IKYLIVPENAEIPA
+908 IKYLIVPENVEIPA

-992 YKKLVKKLKAGDLL
+992 YKKLVKNKCNLALLSSSVLPEKRSSKKAAKKKMTA
-1006 YILSIDRLGRNYE
+1006 YRKMIE
-1019 EILLQWRI
+1019 KMTLLQIPVIVDRA
-1027 ITKEKQVDVVVL
+1027 KDEKGKD
-1039 DMPLLDTRKSGND
+1039 
-1052 LTGTFV
+1052 
-1058 ADLVLQILS
+1058 A
-1067 YVAQTERENIHQ
+1067 
-1079 RQKEG
+1079 QKE
-1084 IAAAKLRGVKFGRP
+1084 
-1098 RKDVP
+1098 
-1103 ERFWQLKEDWEDQ
+1103 WEKVYQVILGCDGQ
-1116 KITSREAAR
+1116 SAE
-1125 QLSIAQDTFL
+1125 
-1135 RWVHGK
+1135 

>member
-1 MEENN
+1 MEENYN
-6 NELTR
+6 KLTR

-25 LIDRKVVGR
+25 LVDRKVVGR

-68 AAVGDTLSENK
+68 AAVENAVNANV
-79 QDSDEAGQTEPEA
+79 QDSAEAGQTEPEA
-92 AAGQTESEAA
+92 AAGQTELEAAAGQTETEAA

-305 EGEVQKLTPQ
+305 EGEVQELTPQ

-335 PKIVTVAKS
+335 PEVVTVAKS
-344 GTQAEVTAV
+344 GTQAELTAV
-353 KAGTAEVTVSIN
+353 KAGTADVTVSIK

-444 AAAKDYISYV
+444 AVAKDYISYV

-573 FQIPVEKLDEV
+573 FQIPVEKLDEE

-629 SLKPGGNNNNPGNG
+629 SLTPGGNNNNPGNG

-884 KEASEISGLNP
+884 KEASETSGLNP

-908 IKYLIVPENAEIPA
+908 VKYLIVPENAEIPA

-958 TTVGVKKNKC
+958 TTVGVKRNKC
-968 KNETIKEKMA
+968 KNENIKEKMA

-992 YKKLVKKLKAGDLL
+992 YKKLVKNKCNLALLSSNVLPEKRSSKKAAKKKMTA
-1006 YILSIDRLGRNYE
+1006 YRKMTE
-1019 EILLQWRI
+1019 KMTLLQIPVIVDRAI
-1027 ITKEKQVDVVVL
+1027 DEKGKDAQKVWEMVYEVILGCDGQ
-1039 DMPLLDTRKSGND
+1039 SG
-1052 LTGTFV
+1052 
-1058 ADLVLQILS
+1058 
-1067 YVAQTERENIHQ
+1067 E
-1079 RQKEG
+1079 
-1084 IAAAKLRGVKFGRP
+1084 
-1098 RKDVP
+1098 
-1103 ERFWQLKEDWEDQ
+1103 
-1116 KITSREAAR
+1116 
-1125 QLSIAQDTFL
+1125 
-1135 RWVHGK
+1135 

>member
-1 MEENN
+1 M
-6 NELTR
+6 
-11 PFCTLLRMISWKGI
+11 
-25 LIDRKVVGR
+25 
-34 EYKMKHNSK
+34 
-43 QFLALFMAV
+43 
-52 SMAVAPV
+52 
-59 SGVYAEDQN
+59 
-68 AAVGDTLSENK
+68 
-79 QDSDEAGQTEPEA
+79 
-92 AAGQTESEAA
+92 
-102 AGQTESS
+102 
-109 VTTDTSQEVTKEAGK
+109 
-124 NQVAVEKV
+124 
-132 QNTQEDGTAPQ
+132 
-143 TEPIGED
+143 
-150 EIFENITDISG
+150 
-161 MAGALKDGEYGV
+161 
-173 DADHFSAKLTSGGS
+173 
-187 SKVKIECQKVIVKN
+187 
-201 GKATAWI
+201 
-208 NFSSSKYDKVW
+208 
-219 VKVNGT
+219 KVNGT

-237 AGVTF
+237 AGVAF

-344 GTQAEVTAV
+344 GTQAELTAV

-454 ADEAGKYTYKVPV
+454 ADEEGKYIYKVPV

-540 QGYNRIYLGDVNNAS
+540 RGYNRIYLGDVNNAS

-612 ADSNNGNAS
+612 ADSNHGNAS

-629 SLKPGGNNNNPGNG
+629 SLTPGGNNNNPGNT
-643 SNGNNQGNAENNNGN
+643 SNGNNSGSTGSNNGN
-658 SGTTGN
+658 TGN
-664 NTTNNGKPDQESKY
+664 NTTNNGKPDKESKY

-689 NSTTGLKD
+689 NSATGLKD

-704 FSWSGGTGKVSITC
+704 FSWSGGTGKVRISC

-729 ATITFSSPHYQ
+729 ATITFSSTHYQ

-752 AKTGSSTSFVI
+752 SKTGSSTSFVI
-763 PVELNKNNSVVG
+763 PVELNKNNTIVG
-775 MTTAMSTAHEIKYT
+775 MTTAMSAAHEIKYT

-800 NASARANGKEVT
+800 NASTRANGKEIT
-812 VIGANGS
+812 VIGVNGS
-819 DSSKTAAANKKMDE
+819 DSSKTAAASKKLDE

-843 QSETKAEYAKYFKIY
+843 QSETKLDYAEYFKIY
-858 HYDQGITLLEI
+858 HYDQGIVLLEI
-869 DMNKKTGRKAAGKKW
+869 DMTKDTARDPEKAEETKSENEKSAEDKEKSSKKKVASVTINRSEDSKNSDAESKVDASVEESAASDNNGT
-884 KEASEISGLNP
+884 S
-895 AEQEQA
+895 EQELA
-901 ALYLNKV
+901 AELYKGNV
-908 IKYLIVPENAEIPA
+908 VKYLIVPEDVEVPVGLEQDMIIVKKPTDHTYAESDEILNMMKDLDLLDNVAAVGMKSKDCTVSEIADKMKAKDGEKNAEVA
-922 GLDKEV
+922 
-928 IVVRQPADHVYAG
+928 
-941 SNKTISLMEELG
+941 
-953 QLDKV
+953 
-958 TTVGVKKNKC
+958 
-968 KNETIKEKMA
+968 
-978 EKEVIYAGTSGKLN
+978 YAGTAD
-992 YKKLVKKLKAGDLL
+992 KLKLKNFVKSEVNLALFSGD
-1006 YILSIDRLGRNYE
+1006 ILPREDSE
-1019 EILLQWRI
+1019 ENAAKDTDKIADKDSKD
-1027 ITKEKQVDVVVL
+1027 TKE
-1039 DMPLLDTRKSGND
+1039 T
-1052 LTGTFV
+1052 LTV
-1058 ADLVLQILS
+1058 EE
-1067 YVAQTERENIHQ
+1067 QTEQFENLIE
-1079 RQKEG
+1079 KLATLG
-1084 IAAAKLRGVKFGRP
+1084 IPVLVDRSSEEKTELGKQEWINVYGVLYGCEELTNEKFDAAVAAAEK
-1098 RKDVP
+1098 
-1103 ERFWQLKEDWEDQ
+1103 
-1116 KITSREAAR
+1116 
-1125 QLSIAQDTFL
+1125 
-1135 RWVHGK
+1135 

>member
-1 MEENN
+1 MEENYN
-6 NELTR
+6 KLTR

-25 LIDRKVVGR
+25 LVDRKVVGR

-68 AAVGDTLSENK
+68 AAVEDTLSENK
-79 QDSDEAGQTEPEA
+79 QDSDEVGHTEPEA
-92 AAGQTESEAA
+92 TAGHTESEAADGHTETEAA

-124 NQVAVEKV
+124 NLVAVEKV

-293 LSFKEGSELSMK
+293 LSFKEGTELSMK

-335 PKIVTVAKS
+335 PEVVTVAKS
-344 GTQAEVTAV
+344 GTQAELTAV

-629 SLKPGGNNNNPGNG
+629 SLTPGGNNNNPGNG

-884 KEASEISGLNP
+884 KEASETSGLNP

-908 IKYLIVPENAEIPA
+908 VKYLIVPENAEIPA

-992 YKKLVKKLKAGDLL
+992 YKKLVKSKCNLALLSSSVLPEKRSSKKAAKKKMTA
-1006 YILSIDRLGRNYE
+1006 YRKMTE
-1019 EILLQWRI
+1019 KMTLLQIPVIVDRA
-1027 ITKEKQVDVVVL
+1027 KDEKGKD
-1039 DMPLLDTRKSGND
+1039 
-1052 LTGTFV
+1052 
-1058 ADLVLQILS
+1058 A
-1067 YVAQTERENIHQ
+1067 
-1079 RQKEG
+1079 QKE
-1084 IAAAKLRGVKFGRP
+1084 
-1098 RKDVP
+1098 
-1103 ERFWQLKEDWEDQ
+1103 WEKVYQVILECDSQ
-1116 KITSREAAR
+1116 SAE
-1125 QLSIAQDTFL
+1125 
-1135 RWVHGK
+1135 

>member
-1 MEENN
+1 
-6 NELTR
+6 
-11 PFCTLLRMISWKGI
+11 
-25 LIDRKVVGR
+25 
-34 EYKMKHNSK
+34 MKYNSK

-68 AAVGDTLSENK
+68 AAVEDTLSENK

-92 AAGQTESEAA
+92 TAGQTESEAAAGQTETEAA

-293 LSFKEGSELSMK
+293 LSFKEGTELSMK

-387 KTLTDGNYQVDVDTG
+387 KTLTDGSYQVDVDTG

-437 SAADAAE
+437 PAADAAE

-472 GIAVAAHSIKK
+472 GIAVAAHSIKN

-629 SLKPGGNNNNPGNG
+629 SLTPGGNNNNPGNG

-819 DSSKTAAANKKMDE
+819 DSSKTATANKKMDE

-908 IKYLIVPENAEIPA
+908 IKYLIVPENVEIPA

-992 YKKLVKKLKAGDLL
+992 YKKLVKNKCNLALLSSSVLPEKRSSKKAAKKKMTA
-1006 YILSIDRLGRNYE
+1006 YRKMIE
-1019 EILLQWRI
+1019 KMTLLQIPVIVDRA
-1027 ITKEKQVDVVVL
+1027 KDEKGKD
-1039 DMPLLDTRKSGND
+1039 
-1052 LTGTFV
+1052 
-1058 ADLVLQILS
+1058 A
-1067 YVAQTERENIHQ
+1067 
-1079 RQKEG
+1079 QKE
-1084 IAAAKLRGVKFGRP
+1084 
-1098 RKDVP
+1098 
-1103 ERFWQLKEDWEDQ
+1103 WEKVYQVILGCDGQ
-1116 KITSREAAR
+1116 SAE
-1125 QLSIAQDTFL
+1125 
-1135 RWVHGK
+1135 

>member
-1 MEENN
+1 MEENYN
-6 NELTR
+6 KLTR

-68 AAVGDTLSENK
+68 AAVEDTLSENK
-79 QDSDEAGQTEPEA
+79 QDSDEVGQTEPEA
-92 AAGQTESEAA
+92 TVGQTEPEAA

-305 EGEVQKLTPQ
+305 EGEVQELTPQ

-335 PKIVTVAKS
+335 PEVVTVAKS
-344 GTQAEVTAV
+344 GTQAELTAV
-353 KAGTAEVTVSIN
+353 KAGTAEVTVSIK

-454 ADEAGKYTYKVPV
+454 ADEAGKYIYKVPV

-819 DSSKTAAANKKMDE
+819 DSSKTATANKKMDE

-901 ALYLNKV
+901 ALYLNNV
-908 IKYLIVPENAEIPA
+908 VKYLIVPENAEIPA

-992 YKKLVKKLKAGDLL
+992 YKKLVKNKCNLALLSSSVLPEKRSSKKAAKKKMTA
-1006 YILSIDRLGRNYE
+1006 YRKMTE
-1019 EILLQWRI
+1019 KMTLLQIPVIVDRA
-1027 ITKEKQVDVVVL
+1027 KDEKGKD
-1039 DMPLLDTRKSGND
+1039 
-1052 LTGTFV
+1052 
-1058 ADLVLQILS
+1058 A
-1067 YVAQTERENIHQ
+1067 
-1079 RQKEG
+1079 QKE
-1084 IAAAKLRGVKFGRP
+1084 
-1098 RKDVP
+1098 
-1103 ERFWQLKEDWEDQ
+1103 WEKVYQVILGCDGQ
-1116 KITSREAAR
+1116 SAE
-1125 QLSIAQDTFL
+1125 
-1135 RWVHGK
+1135 

>member
-1 MEENN
+1 MEENYN
-6 NELTR
+6 KLTR

-68 AAVGDTLSENK
+68 AAVEDTLSENK
-79 QDSDEAGQTEPEA
+79 QDSDEVGQTEPEATAGQTELEA
-92 AAGQTESEAA
+92 AAGQTETEAA

-132 QNTQEDGTAPQ
+132 QNTQEDGTVPQ

-305 EGEVQKLTPQ
+305 EGEVQELTPQ

-335 PKIVTVAKS
+335 PEVVTVAKS
-344 GTQAEVTAV
+344 GTQAELTAV
-353 KAGTAEVTVSIN
+353 KAGTAEVTVSIK

-629 SLKPGGNNNNPGNG
+629 SLTPGGNNNNPGNG

-819 DSSKTAAANKKMDE
+819 DSSKTATANKKMDE

-908 IKYLIVPENAEIPA
+908 IKYLIVPENVEIPA

-992 YKKLVKKLKAGDLL
+992 YKKLVKNKCNLALLSSSVLPEKRSSKKAAKKKMTA
-1006 YILSIDRLGRNYE
+1006 YRKMTE
-1019 EILLQWRI
+1019 KMTLLQIPVIVDRA
-1027 ITKEKQVDVVVL
+1027 KDEKGKD
-1039 DMPLLDTRKSGND
+1039 
-1052 LTGTFV
+1052 
-1058 ADLVLQILS
+1058 A
-1067 YVAQTERENIHQ
+1067 
-1079 RQKEG
+1079 QKE
-1084 IAAAKLRGVKFGRP
+1084 
-1098 RKDVP
+1098 
-1103 ERFWQLKEDWEDQ
+1103 WEKVYQVILGCDGQ
-1116 KITSREAAR
+1116 SVE
-1125 QLSIAQDTFL
+1125 
-1135 RWVHGK
+1135 

>member
-1 MEENN
+1 MEENYN
-6 NELTR
+6 KLTR

-25 LIDRKVVGR
+25 LVDRKVVGR

-68 AAVGDTLSENK
+68 AAVEDTLSENK
-79 QDSDEAGQTEPEA
+79 QDSDAAGQTEPEA

-102 AGQTESS
+102 AGQTETEAAAGQTESS
-109 VTTDTSQEVTKEAGK
+109 VTTNTSQEVTKEAGK

-305 EGEVQKLTPQ
+305 EGEVQELTPQ

-629 SLKPGGNNNNPGNG
+629 SLTPGGNNNNPGNG

-819 DSSKTAAANKKMDE
+819 DSSKTATANKKMDE

-908 IKYLIVPENAEIPA
+908 IKYLIVPENVEIPA

-992 YKKLVKKLKAGDLL
+992 YKKLVKNKCNLALLSSSVLPEKRSSKKAAKKKMTA
-1006 YILSIDRLGRNYE
+1006 YRKMTE
-1019 EILLQWRI
+1019 KMTLLQIPVIVDRA
-1027 ITKEKQVDVVVL
+1027 KDEKGKD
-1039 DMPLLDTRKSGND
+1039 
-1052 LTGTFV
+1052 
-1058 ADLVLQILS
+1058 A
-1067 YVAQTERENIHQ
+1067 
-1079 RQKEG
+1079 QKE
-1084 IAAAKLRGVKFGRP
+1084 
-1098 RKDVP
+1098 
-1103 ERFWQLKEDWEDQ
+1103 WEKVYQVILGCDGQ
-1116 KITSREAAR
+1116 SAE
-1125 QLSIAQDTFL
+1125 
-1135 RWVHGK
+1135 

>member
-1 MEENN
+1 MEENYN
-6 NELTR
+6 KLTR

-25 LIDRKVVGR
+25 LVDRKVVGR

-68 AAVGDTLSENK
+68 AAVEDTLSENK
-79 QDSDEAGQTEPEA
+79 QDSDEAGQTEPEV
-92 AAGQTESEAA
+92 AAGQTETEAA

-305 EGEVQKLTPQ
+305 EGEVQELTPQ

-387 KTLTDGNYQVDVDTG
+387 KILTDGSYQVDVDTG

-437 SAADAAE
+437 PAADAAE

-629 SLKPGGNNNNPGNG
+629 SLTPGGNNNNPGNG

-819 DSSKTAAANKKMDE
+819 DSSKTATANKKMDE

-992 YKKLVKKLKAGDLL
+992 YKKLVKNKCNLALLSSSVLPEKRSSKKAAKKKMTA
-1006 YILSIDRLGRNYE
+1006 YRKMTE
-1019 EILLQWRI
+1019 KMTLLQIPVIVDRA
-1027 ITKEKQVDVVVL
+1027 KDEKGKD
-1039 DMPLLDTRKSGND
+1039 
-1052 LTGTFV
+1052 
-1058 ADLVLQILS
+1058 A
-1067 YVAQTERENIHQ
+1067 
-1079 RQKEG
+1079 QKE
-1084 IAAAKLRGVKFGRP
+1084 
-1098 RKDVP
+1098 
-1103 ERFWQLKEDWEDQ
+1103 WEKVYKVILGCDGQ
-1116 KITSREAAR
+1116 SAE
-1125 QLSIAQDTFL
+1125 
-1135 RWVHGK
+1135 

>member
-1 MEENN
+1 MEENYN
-6 NELTR
+6 KLTR

-68 AAVGDTLSENK
+68 AAVEDTLSENK
-79 QDSDEAGQTEPEA
+79 QDSDEVGQTEPEA
-92 AAGQTESEAA
+92 TVGQTELEAA

-305 EGEVQKLTPQ
+305 EGEVQELTPQ

-335 PKIVTVAKS
+335 PEVVTVAKS

-353 KAGTAEVTVSIN
+353 KAGTAEVTVSIK

-629 SLKPGGNNNNPGNG
+629 SLTPGGNNNNPGNG

-819 DSSKTAAANKKMDE
+819 DSSKTATANKKMDE

-908 IKYLIVPENAEIPA
+908 IKYLIVPENVEIPA

-992 YKKLVKKLKAGDLL
+992 YKKLVKNKCNLALLSSSVLPEKRSSKKAAKKKMTA
-1006 YILSIDRLGRNYE
+1006 YRKMTE
-1019 EILLQWRI
+1019 KMTLLQIPVIVDRA
-1027 ITKEKQVDVVVL
+1027 KDEKGKD
-1039 DMPLLDTRKSGND
+1039 
-1052 LTGTFV
+1052 
-1058 ADLVLQILS
+1058 A
-1067 YVAQTERENIHQ
+1067 
-1079 RQKEG
+1079 QKE
-1084 IAAAKLRGVKFGRP
+1084 
-1098 RKDVP
+1098 
-1103 ERFWQLKEDWEDQ
+1103 WEKVYQVILGCDGQ
-1116 KITSREAAR
+1116 SAE
-1125 QLSIAQDTFL
+1125 
-1135 RWVHGK
+1135 

>member
-1 MEENN
+1 MEENYN
-6 NELTR
+6 KLTR

-68 AAVGDTLSENK
+68 AAVEDTLSENK
-79 QDSDEAGQTEPEA
+79 QDSDEVGHTEPEATAGQTESEA
-92 AAGQTESEAA
+92 AAGQTETEAA

-293 LSFKEGSELSMK
+293 LSFKEGTELSMK

-365 NAEGTELKAT
+365 NAEGTGLKAT

-437 SAADAAE
+437 PAADAAE

-472 GIAVAAHSIKK
+472 GIAVAAHSIKN

-540 QGYNRIYLGDVNNAS
+540 HGYNRIYLGDVNNAS

-629 SLKPGGNNNNPGNG
+629 SLTPGGNNNNPGNG

-819 DSSKTAAANKKMDE
+819 DSSKTATANKKMDE

-908 IKYLIVPENAEIPA
+908 IKYLIVPENVEIPA

-992 YKKLVKKLKAGDLL
+992 YKKLVKNKCNLALLSSSVLPEKRSSKKAAKKKMTA
-1006 YILSIDRLGRNYE
+1006 YRKMTE
-1019 EILLQWRI
+1019 KMTLLQIPVIVDRA
-1027 ITKEKQVDVVVL
+1027 KDEKGKD
-1039 DMPLLDTRKSGND
+1039 
-1052 LTGTFV
+1052 
-1058 ADLVLQILS
+1058 A
-1067 YVAQTERENIHQ
+1067 
-1079 RQKEG
+1079 QKE
-1084 IAAAKLRGVKFGRP
+1084 
-1098 RKDVP
+1098 
-1103 ERFWQLKEDWEDQ
+1103 WEKVYKVILGCDGQ
-1116 KITSREAAR
+1116 SAE
-1125 QLSIAQDTFL
+1125 
-1135 RWVHGK
+1135 